1 MAAPLWVPSW
11 EIVMRSNL
19 NFIILI
25 LISGVPLLLWV
36 TGLFGSVL
44 PGEHI
49 RLMARL
55 SNGAAGLSFIGVA
68 LAALLYAVGGKA
80 LTVTPFFFVLPRDM
94 GALALSTYI
103 NTVTP
108 VIPALVS
115 FVGFVVSRYTRHKPL
130 LGDLRFPL
138 RANRCIS
145 SSTGNL

>member
-1 MAAPLWVPSW
+1 MP
-11 EIVMRSNL
+11 SNL

-25 LISGVPLLLWV
+25 LISGAPLLLWV

-55 SNGAAGLSFIGVA
+55 SNGAAGLSFIGAA

-94 GALALSTYI
+94 GALALSIYI
-103 NTVTP
+103 NTVTL
-108 VIPALVS
+108 VMLALVS

-145 SSTGNL
+145 SSTRNL